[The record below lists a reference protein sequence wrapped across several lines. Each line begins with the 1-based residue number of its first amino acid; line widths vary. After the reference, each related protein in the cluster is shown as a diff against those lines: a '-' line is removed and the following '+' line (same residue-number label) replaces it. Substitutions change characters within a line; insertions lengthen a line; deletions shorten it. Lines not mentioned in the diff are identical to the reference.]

1 MLTNRNKKSKI
12 MEVKITITI
21 KTQNEDFDKDELIR
35 DIKWQFADITGYDI
49 ETIEVE
55 EQDE

>member
-1 MLTNRNKKSKI
+1 
-12 MEVKITITI
+12 MEVEITITI
-21 KTQNEDFDKDELIR
+21 KTKKRDFDKDELIS

-55 EQDE
+55 KQDE